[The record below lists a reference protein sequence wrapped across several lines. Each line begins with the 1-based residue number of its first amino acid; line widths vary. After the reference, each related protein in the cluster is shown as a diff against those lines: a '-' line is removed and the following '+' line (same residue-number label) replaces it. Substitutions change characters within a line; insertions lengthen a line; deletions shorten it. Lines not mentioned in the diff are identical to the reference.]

1 MTAAPEVGRFYR
13 LAPIDKTGV
22 MLGLSMVQLVVGG
35 AGLLIGAMLMVTT
48 SFLPGF
54 LIAVL
59 FAGVGLVRVNG
70 EPLLHQV
77 PVLLAFTK
85 RGRKES
91 VWLAPIPVLGP
102 AVDPKKGPAPLVSQ
116 KLHHIMPTEYGISS
130 EELAGPVAM
139 VIDDKAGLFS
149 VSIRIAGRQFGLLEP
164 HEQDWTL
171 SQWGNVLSQF
181 VSERPQITQVQ
192 WSEWAAP
199 SGMSEHRDWLETQKA
214 LQPVPDALK
223 AWDELLGQAGAIAT
237 RHEVLLTITTHSS
250 RIRAQKRH
258 TSRRDASI
266 EALLKETRGLL
277 GRLGGA
283 GLSAV
288 VLTPREH
295 TRSMRL
301 RLDPSVRATLDR
313 REAFL
318 GTAAGFVSD
327 TNAGPMA
334 TKDAWNFF
342 AADNS
347 LHRSFVVA
355 EWPRL
360 DVPGDWMRSLLLW
373 SGVVR
378 SVNVFFTPIP
388 RSKSQRK
395 ITAHATKI
403 DADVN
408 HRNEKGMRVGAWHH
422 RAARSV
428 KEREEELVAGY
439 VELGFAGVVT
449 ISASS
454 VDELDQ
460 ASADIVQIAAGVG
473 VELRPLHGR
482 HEEAFI
488 ACLPV
493 ARGVRHTAF
502 A

>member
-1 MTAAPEVGRFYR
+1 MSARSEAGRLYR

-35 AGLLIGAMLMVTT
+35 AGLLAGALLMVTVG
-48 SFLPGF
+48 FVPGMF
-54 LIAVL
+54 VAAIS
-59 FAGVGLVRVNG
+59 AGVALIKMSG

-77 PVLLAFTK
+77 PLLLAFTK
-85 RGRKES
+85 RGKSES
-91 VWLAPIPVLGP
+91 VWHAPIPVLGP
-102 AVDPKKGPAPLVSQ
+102 AVDPKKGPTPLVSQ
-116 KLHHIMPTEYGISS
+116 KMHHIMPADYGVSP
-130 EELAGPVAM
+130 EELHGPIAM

-149 VSIRIAGRQFGLLEP
+149 VSVRIAGRQFGLLEP

-171 SQWGNVLSQF
+171 AQWGNVLSQF

-214 LQPVPDALK
+214 LQPVPDAK
-223 AWDELLGQAGAIAT
+223 AAWEELLGQAGAIAT
-237 RHEVLLTITTHSS
+237 RHEVLLTITTHSTRS
-250 RIRAQKRH
+250 RVQKRH
-258 TSRRDASI
+258 GSRRDATI
-266 EALLKETRGLL
+266 EALLKETRALL

-295 TRSMRL
+295 TRAMRL

-327 TNAGPMA
+327 SNAGPMA
-334 TKDAWNFF
+334 TKDSWTWF
-342 AADNS
+342 AADNA

-360 DVPGDWMRSLLLW
+360 DVPGDWMRSLMLW

-408 HRNEKGMRVGAWHH
+408 YREEKGLRIGAWHH
-422 RAARSV
+422 RAAKSV

-454 VDELDQ
+454 TDELDQ

-473 VELRPLHGR
+473 VELRALHGR
-482 HEEAFI
+482 HEDAFI

-502 A
+502 S